1 MTFDENYKPYN
12 DQLELSWKQKKR
24 LELYKFIFHPKTY
37 LAKICSLL
45 ITIVILFAVIGSCL
59 ETIKLFRDLL
69 IWKIIEFTCSLIFLI
84 EYILKLGVITN
95 RNKYIRTSSH
105 FIDFVSM
112 IPLFFVFQTSE
123 GDASGIISFFKI
135 LKLVRIKKALSN
147 KSMSVY
153 TNLMIETMTKSIYGL
168 KLMVILIV
176 IVVVLSSSIIYEIE
190 KGVRLDGSEPFSSI
204 PTTFYWSI
212 VTITTVGYGD
222 IYPITDL
229 GRLIGG
235 LTMVMGLIII
245 ALPITII
252 SKNFS
257 RTWDEFE
264 NRGLIKVRD
273 KCLLRVKPTNTS
285 YLKLLL
291 SSHCIRIRN
300 LNELSEIER
309 SLVESLSNQI
319 LDNLDMI
326 SKIRS
331 IYISSERMIEIE
343 NDGRGIII

>member
-1 MTFDENYKPYN
+1 MTFNENYKPYN
-12 DQLELSWKQKKR
+12 EQLELSKYQKKR
-24 LELYKFIFHPKTY
+24 IELYEFIFESKTNFSKIY
-37 LAKICSLL
+37 SLFITVVIILAVICS
-45 ITIVILFAVIGSCL
+45 SL
-59 ETIKLFRDLL
+59 ETLKRFRGML
-69 IWKIIEFTCSLIFLI
+69 IWKIIEFSSSLVFLI
-84 EYILKLGVITN
+84 EYILKLVVVTN
-95 RNKYIRTSSH
+95 RNKYIRTGCH
-105 FIDFVSM
+105 FIDFASM
-112 IPLFFVFQTSE
+112 FPIFFVFTLD
-123 GDASGIISFFKI
+123 GNASDIISFFKL
-135 LKLVRIKKALSN
+135 LKLVRIIKMLSN
-147 KSMSVY
+147 KSMNVY
-153 TNLMIETMTKSIYGL
+153 TNLMIETMSKSIHGF
-168 KLMVILIV
+168 KLMTVLVIIV
-176 IVVVLSSSIIYEIE
+176 MIFSASVIYEIE

-229 GRLIGG
+229 GRLICS
-235 LTMVMGLIII
+235 LTMVIGLIVI

-264 NRGLIKVRD
+264 NLGLIKVKD

-309 SLVESLSNQI
+309 SLVQSLSNQI
-319 LDNLDMI
+319 LDNLDLI

-331 IYISSERMIEIE
+331 IHISSERMIELE
-343 NDGRGIII
+343 NDSSEIIM

>member
-1 MTFDENYKPYN
+1 MTFNEYYKPYN
-12 DQLELSWKQKKR
+12 EQLELSWSQKKR
-24 LELYKFIFHPKTY
+24 IELYEFIFEPKTY
-37 LAKICSLL
+37 FSKICSLL
-45 ITIVILFAVIGSCL
+45 ISIVIILAIICSCL
-59 ETIKLFRDLL
+59 ETLKRFRGML
-69 IWKIIEFTCSLIFLI
+69 IWKIIEFSSSLVFLI
-84 EYILKLGVITN
+84 EYILKLGAVTN
-95 RNKYIRTSSH
+95 RNKYIRTSCH

-112 IPLFFVFQTSE
+112 IPLFFVFVSE
-123 GDASGIISFFKI
+123 DNVSDIVSF
-135 LKLVRIKKALSN
+135 LKLLKLIRIIKVLSN

-153 TNLMIETMTKSIYGL
+153 TSLMIETMSKSIHGF
-168 KLMVILIV
+168 KLMAVLII
-176 IVVVLSSSIIYEIE
+176 IVMIFSASVIYEIE

-222 IYPITDL
+222 IYPITNL
-229 GRLIGG
+229 GRLMSS
-235 LTMVMGLIII
+235 LTMVIGLIVI

-273 KCLLRVKPTNTS
+273 KCFLRVKPTNTS

-291 SSHCIRIRN
+291 HSHCIRIRN

-309 SLVESLSNQI
+309 SLVQSLSNQI

-326 SKIRS
+326 SKIIS

-343 NDGRGIII
+343 SDGGGIIM